1 MGELTNVPG
10 GFPFTVDGEVASAVA
25 AGTARSRRI

>member
-10 GFPFTVDGEVASAVA
+10 GFPFTVNGEVASAGA
-25 AGTARSRRI
+25 AGTARLSRM